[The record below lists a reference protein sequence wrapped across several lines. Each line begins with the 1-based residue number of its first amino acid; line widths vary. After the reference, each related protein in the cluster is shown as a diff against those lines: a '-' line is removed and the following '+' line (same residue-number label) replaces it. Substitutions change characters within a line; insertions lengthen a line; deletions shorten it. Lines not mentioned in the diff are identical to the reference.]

1 MGEIPMKH
9 FHNLLILQQ
18 FWNISNKHKLSNYYN
33 NLMKLIRLLADSSCT
48 TVPSERKHA
57 QTQMVRRLF
66 FRKPSHHEYLEKV
79 IKFEIIE
86 LNQRRCDEGAN

>member
-1 MGEIPMKH
+1 MKH

-57 QTQMVRRLF
+57 QTQT
-66 FRKPSHHEYLEKV
+66 EEKR
-79 IKFEIIE
+79 IK
-86 LNQRRCDEGAN
+86 